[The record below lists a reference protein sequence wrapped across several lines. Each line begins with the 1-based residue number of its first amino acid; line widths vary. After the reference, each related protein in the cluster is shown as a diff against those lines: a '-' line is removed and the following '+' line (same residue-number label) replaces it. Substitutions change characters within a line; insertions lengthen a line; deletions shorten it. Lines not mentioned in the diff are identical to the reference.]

1 MKSLNKLLYNR
12 IKNNKVSLICL
23 SVLFLTFF
31 TIILF
36 KFSMIETQISDVI
49 RFRGKSNF
57 ILLNVDKNTSKKL
70 EKAKD
75 IKNIYCENIEKVI
88 KYDEKNIQL
97 NSSTENILDL
107 YNANI
112 LEGRLYNKKN
122 EFVAEKWVCDSLGL
136 KINNHYIFRDIINN
150 LNVDMKLVGISSK
163 QLFILYK
170 D

>member
-12 IKNNKVSLICL
+12 TKNNKVSLICL

-70 EKAKD
+70 EKSKD
-75 IKNIYCENIEKVI
+75 IKNIFIYEDKTDKKDNKTKNLKMVYENTNGEIVLYAVSNSHSDKGKVEVNT
-88 KYDEKNIQL
+88 KVTK
-97 NSSTENILDL
+97 SLDD
-107 YNANI
+107 AV
-112 LEGRLYNKKN
+112 KVW
-122 EFVAEKWVCDSLGL
+122 EFVKDS
-136 KINNHYIFRDIINN
+136 K
-150 LNVDMKLVGISSK
+150 
-163 QLFILYK
+163 
-170 D
+170 